1 MSLDGEG
8 RDKEIY
14 ANTLPHHYPRLY
26 TGLRI
31 TKVAFEIMSSETEAM
46 EGAVVLSDQSNGCE
60 SALTAEDPAQIGRR
74 TQ

>member
-1 MSLDGEG
+1 
-8 RDKEIY
+8 
-14 ANTLPHHYPRLY
+14 
-26 TGLRI
+26 
-31 TKVAFEIMSSETEAM
+31 MSSETEAM